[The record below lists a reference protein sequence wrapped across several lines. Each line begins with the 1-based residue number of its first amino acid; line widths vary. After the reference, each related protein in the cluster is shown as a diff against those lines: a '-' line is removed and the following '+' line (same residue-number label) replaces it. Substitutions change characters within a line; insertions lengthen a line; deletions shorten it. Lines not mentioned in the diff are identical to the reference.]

1 MNSHHA
7 SHITEITPAR
17 SGSTATP
24 RLTPVDPLRLLRRY
38 RTLLIVMTLLGA
50 IVGGVATFILAQV
63 APEYQA
69 AATLRVIGQMTNPY
83 ATTTPSAGE
92 ERNLQTEMRT
102 QAYVIASEGVLKAA
116 LGQRDVTQTQWYRQF
131 QVKDPGTGEQRFN
144 VDAALGD
151 LQKIISVDA
160 VRNTAILEVA
170 VSASVPEDAQILANN
185 IARVYLDKVELQ
197 NQSNSNQLVE
207 LFTGYRNRAQQDIT
221 NIERSMR
228 SIMDDAQL
236 SATED
241 RHNEVVL
248 KHQQLFGATQEVKQ
262 QLDVARGTLEGLRRA
277 ADENKFEYT
286 PEELAMVDENPF
298 IRMRDDRTLTLKEQR
313 RVSMERFGAD
323 HRTVQE
329 IDQRI
334 DAIEIEKEGKRAEL
348 LKQLQQV
355 RLSQAQNQVRALEST
370 YADLSKQ
377 LDTAR
382 TQMKEL
388 NLKLTEYNQLKEQR
402 AQRLADMTQMTETLT
417 KMQLATARP
426 DAVRVQL
433 QSLAALPRAR
443 SFPRYSIFV
452 PGMAFLFLVLTGGL
466 VFARE
471 TFDQRLQSPTCCKLL
486 PPTDLLGV
494 IPHAGDDPSS
504 DGQIE
509 LVVRRAPHG
518 LLSEALRQLRSEVL
532 DRMERRGYRTL
543 MFVAAQPGAGVSAV
557 ASNLAAAA
565 ALNNR
570 RVLLIDANFR
580 RSTLSARF
588 ELDADAPG
596 IGDLLTEHA
605 ELDQAIHATGIDG
618 LDIMPIGRHRTG
630 ALEQLE
636 SQTLRRALTQLEGR
650 YDMIFIDAPPLSIVG
665 EARVLA
671 NRADAVVLVTR
682 AMRDKRGLITRMLN
696 HLHGLRADCLGLV
709 LNDVRSSAGGYF
721 SRNYRAFYEYQNGAN
736 GNGHGSANGNGRA
749 NGKSGAA
756 DHDDNGHDNGNGRA
770 SGRRRVIDTTAT
782 HEPVDPA

>member
-7 SHITEITPAR
+7 AHITEITPTKA
-17 SGSTATP
+17 GSPATP

-50 IVGGVATFILAQV
+50 IVGGVTTFILAKV

-83 ATTTPSAGE
+83 ATTTSGSAE
-92 ERNLQTEMRT
+92 ERNLETEMRT
-102 QAYVIASEGVLKAA
+102 QAYVISSGDVLKNA
-116 LGQRDVTQTQWYRQF
+116 LGQRDVTQTKWYSTF
-131 QVKDPGTGEQRFN
+131 QTRDSATGQTRFN
-144 VDAALGD
+144 VDAALGE
-151 LQKIISVDA
+151 LQGMLHVDA
-160 VRNTAILEVA
+160 IRNTAILEVA
-170 VSASVPEDAQILANN
+170 VSAGYPQDAQILANN
-185 IARVYLDKVELQ
+185 IVRVYLDKVERQ

-207 LFTGYRNRAQQDIT
+207 LFTAHRNQAQQDIT

-228 SIMDDAQL
+228 NIMDDAKL

-248 KHQQLFGATQEVKQ
+248 KHQQLFNATQEVKQ
-262 QLDVARGTLEGLRRA
+262 DLDIARGAYDSLRRA
-277 ADENKFEYT
+277 VEENKFEYT
-286 PEELAMVDENPF
+286 PEEIALVDENPF
-298 IRMRDDRTLTLKEQR
+298 IRMRDDRILTLKEQR

-323 HRTVQE
+323 HRSVQE

-334 DAIEIEKEGKRAEL
+334 DAIAIEKEGKRSEL
-348 LKQLQQV
+348 LKQTQNV
-355 RLSQAQNQVRALEST
+355 RLSQAENQVRSLEST
-370 YADLSKQ
+370 YADLSQQ
-377 LDTAR
+377 LDAAR

-402 AQRLADMTQMTETLT
+402 AQRLADLTQMTETLT

-433 QSLAALPRAR
+433 QSLAETPRER
-443 SFPRYSIFV
+443 SFPRYGVIV
-452 PGMAFLFLVLTGGL
+452 PGMAMLFLLMTGGL
-466 VFARE
+466 AFARE

-486 PPTDLLGV
+486 PPADLLGV
-494 IPHAGDDPSS
+494 IPHADDDPSS
-504 DGQIE
+504 DAHIE
-509 LVVRRAPHG
+509 LVVQRAPHG
-518 LLSEALRQLRSEVL
+518 LLSESLRQLRSEVL

-543 MFVAAQPGAGVSAV
+543 MFVGAQPGGGVSAV
-557 ASNLAAAA
+557 ASNLAAATA
-565 ALNNR
+565 MNNR

-580 RSTLSARF
+580 RSTLGARF
-588 ELDADAPG
+588 EIDADAPG
-596 IGDLLTEHA
+596 LGDLLTEHA
-605 ELDQAIHATGIDG
+605 ELEQAIHATDIDG

-682 AMRDKRGLITRMLN
+682 AMRDKRGLVARMLN
-696 HLHGLRADCLGLV
+696 HLQGLRADCLGIV

-721 SRNYRAFYEYQNGAN
+721 RRNYRTFYEYQGAST
-736 GNGHGSANGNGRA
+736 NGHGSANGNGNGRA
-749 NGKSGAA
+749 NGKSNGA
-756 DHDDNGHDNGNGRA
+756 DKGHGNGRA
-770 SGRRRVIDTTAT
+770 AGHRRVVDAKAEA